1 MREKMIQVYKNTI
14 ADLNEKMVK
23 YVSPKKFE
31 KTLSKLTELEVEVDN
46 LNKEN
51 SKLKN
56 LNDVKNEEIKKFNKE
71 VNAINLNQQ
80 NLIDEKNSLENE
92 IVNKKNEIDILT
104 AKLNERTKDLLSLER
119 LVHIKQPDL
128 LPNQT
133 INDSDSF
140 EIKENTLKQINPI
153 FLAQPESL
161 ESPEE

>member
-1 MREKMIQVYKNTI
+1 M
-14 ADLNEKMVK
+14 
-23 YVSPKKFE
+23 KK
-31 KTLSKLTELEVEVDN
+31 L
-46 LNKEN
+46 
-51 SKLKN
+51 
-56 LNDVKNEEIKKFNKE
+56 KFNKE

-80 NLIDEKNSLENE
+80 DLIDEKNSLENE
-92 IVNKKNEIDILT
+92 IVNKKNEIDILK
-104 AKLNERTKDLLSLER
+104 AKLKERTKDLLSLER

-153 FLAQPESL
+153 FLAKPESL